1 MKMEKNKNG
10 LILGLDISTKTI
22 GIALFEDNGESG
34 KLKLLHHVTP
44 KVKPQPESKME
55 ELFMKA
61 DIFEK
66 EFLNKYADVGIT
78 RVIIEEPL
86 LRSNNVNT
94 VATLLRFNGM
104 VSRSVYNVL
113 GLVPDYISSYDSR
126 AFAYPELMQIRTKN
140 KKGEPYTENEMK
152 KKKPVL
158 FGGYDFDVDKKMIP
172 WEKVAELE
180 PQITWMY
187 TNKGTLRKENFD
199 MSDAYTVCLAH
210 MYKEGLWL
218 PRK

>member
-1 MKMEKNKNG
+1 MEKNKNE
-10 LILGLDISTKTI
+10 LILGLDVSTKTI
-22 GIALFEDNGESG
+22 GIALFEDNGEEG
-34 KLKLLHHVTP
+34 NLKLLTHVTP
-44 KVKPQPESKME
+44 KVKPQPDSKME
-55 ELFMKA
+55 ELFLKA
-61 DIFEK
+61 NIFEA

-104 VSRSVYNVL
+104 VSRSVYSVL

-140 KKGEPYTENEMK
+140 KKGESYTESEMK

-158 FGGYDFDVDKKMIP
+158 FGGYDFDIDKKMIP

-180 PQITWMY
+180 PQVTWLY
-187 TNKGTLRKENFD
+187 TNKGTLKKENFD
-199 MSDAYTVCLAH
+199 MTDAYTCVRAA
-210 MYKEGLWL
+210 MKRDGLWL
-218 PRK
+218 